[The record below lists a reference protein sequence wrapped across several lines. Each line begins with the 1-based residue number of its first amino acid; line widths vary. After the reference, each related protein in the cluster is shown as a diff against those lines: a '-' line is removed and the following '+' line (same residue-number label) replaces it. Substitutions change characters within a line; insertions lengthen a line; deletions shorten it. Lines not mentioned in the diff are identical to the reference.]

1 MQNPLPIPEQTTAAA
16 GDQPVG
22 LTAGGA
28 SALGRRLAALPRAA
42 LALAAVALLGL
53 VVGLAVNLLGDSRLA
68 SWTWTLFSL
77 PVLAALL
84 MQIARAIPRGEIGLD
99 VLAAISMATA
109 IVLGEPLAANVV
121 ALMYAGGQLLER
133 YAEGHARR
141 EMTALL
147 GRVATTAMRYD
158 GSRLVETPI
167 TSLRPGDRLLIR
179 QGEVIPVDGTVA
191 AGRTSIDESALTG
204 ESLPV
209 ARTAGE
215 EVLSGATLVGPTFD
229 LDVKREAAAS
239 TYAGIVR
246 LVEKAQQSQA
256 PMARLADRYA
266 LWFLGLSL
274 AMAGLAWYA
283 SGDPQRLLAV
293 LVIAT
298 PCPLILAVPVALVSG
313 MSKAA
318 RAGVLFKDGGA
329 MEQMARVTTA
339 ILDKT
344 GTLTH
349 GEAAVQEIHALA
361 GIEPDRLLQL
371 AASLDQASGHVV
383 ARALITEAQRRGLV
397 LVPPTRVIEDAG
409 TGIEGDAGK
418 TRVAVGSISYVRSRC
433 GPGHAGLPPAAA
445 MTGRLTVAVGIDG
458 VFSGIIVLADPVRHD
473 AAATLNEMRAAGLR
487 RIVLASG
494 DKHDVA
500 EAIGREL
507 GVDEILAE
515 LSLAG
520 KVDAIANERH
530 RGIVMMVGDGVND
543 APALAAADIGV
554 SMGARGAAASSEAA
568 AVVVLVDR
576 LEPLSRAIRIANR
589 TRRIAIESVVIGLG
603 LSIAGMIA
611 AAFGAIEP
619 VPGALLQEVIDVA
632 VILNALRALR

>member
-1 MQNPLPIPEQTTAAA
+1 MPAAAHPDRSAPAAAA
-16 GDQPVG
+16 GPP
-22 LTAGGA
+22 
-28 SALGRRLAALPRAA
+28 SLGQRLAALPRAA
-42 LALAAVALLGL
+42 TMLVAIALAGLGAGFALELLTSTHLG
-53 VVGLAVNLLGDSRLA
+53 
-68 SWTWTLFSL
+68 SWAWTLASL

-84 MQIARAIPRGEIGLD
+84 VQIARAIPRGEIGLD

-147 GRVATTAMRYD
+147 GRVATSAMRYD
-158 GSRLVETPI
+158 DGRLVETPI
-167 TSLRPGDRLLIR
+167 EALRPGDRLLMR
-179 QGEVIPVDGTVA
+179 QGEVIPVDGIVA
-191 AGRTSIDESALTG
+191 AGSASNDASALTG
-204 ESLPV
+204 EALPV
-209 ARTAGE
+209 ARLDGD
-215 EVLSGATLVGPTFD
+215 EVLSGSTLVGPAFD
-229 LDVKREAAAS
+229 LIVMREAAAS

-246 LVEKAQQSQA
+246 LVERAQQSQA

-274 AMAGLAWYA
+274 AMAGLAWYV

-329 MEQMARVTTA
+329 MEQMARVATA
-339 ILDKT
+339 MLVKS

-349 GEAAVQEIHALA
+349 GEAAVQSIHARDGVDA
-361 GIEPDRLLQL
+361 DQLLQL

-383 ARALITEAQRRGLV
+383 ARALIAAARRRGLA
-397 LVPPTRVIEDAG
+397 LTPPTGVIEDAG
-409 TGIEGDAGK
+409 TGIEGNVGPI
-418 TRVAVGSISYVRSRC
+418 RVTVGSASYVRRRC
-433 GPGHAGLPPAAA
+433 GPAGDGLPQPEA
-445 MTGRLTVAVGIDG
+445 TSGRLTVAVGIDG
-458 VFSGIIVLADPVRHD
+458 VFSGIIALADPVRSD
-473 AAATLNEMRAAGLR
+473 AAATLDDLRAAGVR

-507 GVDEILAE
+507 GVDQVLAE
-515 LSLAG
+515 LSPAG
-520 KVDAIANERH
+520 KVETIANER
-530 RGIVMMVGDGVND
+530 RGGIVMMVGDGIND

-554 SMGARGAAASSEAA
+554 AMGARGAAASSEAA
-568 AVVVLVDR
+568 SVVVLVDR
-576 LEPLSRAIRIANR
+576 LEPLARAIRIARR
-589 TRRIAIESVVIGLG
+589 TRRIALESVVIGLG
-603 LSIAGMIA
+603 LSIAGMVA
-611 AAFGAIEP
+611 AAFGLIQP
-619 VPGALLQEVIDVA
+619 VPGALLQEAIDVA

>member
-1 MQNPLPIPEQTTAAA
+1 
-16 GDQPVG
+16 
-22 LTAGGA
+22 
-28 SALGRRLAALPRAA
+28 
-42 LALAAVALLGL
+42 
-53 VVGLAVNLLGDSRLA
+53 
-68 SWTWTLFSL
+68 
-77 PVLAALL
+77 
-84 MQIARAIPRGEIGLD
+84 
-99 VLAAISMATA
+99 
-109 IVLGEPLAANVV
+109 
-121 ALMYAGGQLLER
+121 
-133 YAEGHARR
+133 
-141 EMTALL
+141 
-147 GRVATTAMRYD
+147 
-158 GSRLVETPI
+158 
-167 TSLRPGDRLLIR
+167 
-179 QGEVIPVDGTVA
+179 VDGTVA
-191 AGRTSIDESALTG
+191 AGSTSIDESALTG

-515 LSLAG
+515 LSPAG

>member
-1 MQNPLPIPEQTTAAA
+1 MQTPLPIPEQTAAA
-16 GDQPVG
+16 PVDQPVG
-22 LTAGGA
+22 SAARGA
-28 SALGRRLAALPRAA
+28 FVLGRRLAALPRAA
-42 LALAAVALLGL
+42 LALAAVALVGL
-53 VVGLAVNLLGDSRLA
+53 VVGLALNLLGDSRLA
-68 SWTWTLFSL
+68 SWTWTLVSL

-99 VLAAISMATA
+99 VLAAISMAIA
-109 IVLGEPLAANVV
+109 VVLGEPLAANVV
-121 ALMYAGGQLLER
+121 ALMYSGGQLLER

-147 GRVATTAMRYD
+147 GRVATSAMRYD
-158 GSRLVETPI
+158 DGRLVETPI
-167 TSLRPGDRLLIR
+167 EALRPGDRLLMR
-179 QGEVIPVDGTVA
+179 QGEVIPVDGIVA
-191 AGRTSIDESALTG
+191 AGSASIDASALTG
-204 ESLPV
+204 EPLPV
-209 ARTAGE
+209 ARLDGD
-215 EVLSGATLVGPTFD
+215 EVLSGSTLVGPAFD
-229 LDVKREAAAS
+229 LVVKREAAAS

-274 AMAGLAWYA
+274 AMAGLAWYV

-329 MEQMARVTTA
+329 MEQMARVATS

-349 GEAAVQEIHALA
+349 GEAAVQSIHTSD
-361 GIEPDRLLQL
+361 GIDADRLLQL

-383 ARALITEAQRRGLV
+383 ARALITAARRRGLA
-397 LVPPTRVIEDAG
+397 LTPPTGVIEDAG
-409 TGIEGDAGK
+409 TGIEGDVGT
-418 TRVAVGSISYVRSRC
+418 TRIVVGSASYVRRRC
-433 GPGHAGLPPAAA
+433 GSGGYVLPRAEA
-445 MTGRLTVAVGIDG
+445 TFGRLTVAVGIDG
-458 VFSGIIVLADPVRHD
+458 VFSGVIVLADPVRGD
-473 AAATLNEMRAAGLR
+473 AAATLDELRAAGVR

-507 GVDEILAE
+507 GVDQIFAE
-515 LSLAG
+515 LSPAG
-520 KVDAIANERH
+520 KVDTIANERH

-568 AVVVLVDR
+568 SVVVLVDR
-576 LEPLSRAIRIANR
+576 LEPLSGAVRIASR
-589 TRRIAIESVVIGLG
+589 TRQIAIESVVIGLG